1 MSVSYVIEK
10 YGEAVVV
17 LATKPGRVQERL
29 RHAYNR
35 IAWVPYKALAPDLQE
50 EFECLHEIM
59 TRVPSRGEGPVEA
72 TTSAMSD
79 EEAETVAR
87 GMLDLYFVLLRRYW
101 RPENEE

>member
-35 IAWVPYKALAPDLQE
+35 IAWVPYTALAPDLQE
-50 EFECLHEIM
+50 EFERLRKTM
-59 TRVPSRGEGPVEA
+59 PRVPSRGEGPVEA

-79 EEAETVAR
+79 DDAETVAR
-87 GMLDLYFVLLRRYW
+87 DMLDLYFVLLGRYW
-101 RPENEE
+101 QPED